1 MTKLPMQ
8 VSAVL
13 RHGVVIPAHPLAL
26 TSARKLDE
34 RRQRAL
40 SRYYLAAG
48 AGGLAVG
55 VHTTQFAIR
64 KPEIGL
70 FEPVLT
76 LAAEEM
82 TRAQAGREEP
92 IIRVAG
98 VIGETTQ
105 AVAEAALASRL
116 GYNIAL
122 VSLAALTHAD
132 DVALIAHCRAVA
144 EVMPIMGFYLQPAV
158 GGRLLSEQFWARF
171 AEIENVVAVKVAP
184 FNRYQTLDVVKGVAA
199 SGRLNDI
206 ALYTGNDDNIV
217 LDLLTPFRITTPNG
231 NTVSAR
237 FCGGLLGHWA
247 VWTSRAVHIL
257 EVAHKLSNLDT
268 IPRDVLTLAAQI
280 TEANAAVFD
289 AANGYAGVIAGVH
302 EVLRRQG
309 LLAGRWCL
317 DPREGLSRGQ
327 AAQIQRICDVFPHL
341 TDDDFV
347 AEHLDEWLA

>member
-1 MTKLPMQ
+1 
-8 VSAVL
+8 
-13 RHGVVIPAHPLAL
+13 
-26 TSARKLDE
+26 
-34 RRQRAL
+34 
-40 SRYYLAAG
+40 
-48 AGGLAVG
+48 
-55 VHTTQFAIR
+55 
-64 KPEIGL
+64 
-70 FEPVLT
+70 
-76 LAAEEM
+76 
-82 TRAQAGREEP
+82 
-92 IIRVAG
+92 
-98 VIGETTQ
+98 
-105 AVAEAALASRL
+105 
-116 GYNIAL
+116 
-122 VSLAALTHAD
+122 
-132 DVALIAHCRAVA
+132 
-144 EVMPIMGFYLQPAV
+144 
-158 GGRLLSEQFWARF
+158 
-171 AEIENVVAVKVAP
+171 VVAVKVAP

-217 LDLLTPFRITTPNG
+217 LDLLTPFRITTPDG

-268 IPRDVLTLAAQI
+268 IPRDALTLAAQI

-302 EVLRRQG
+302 EVLHRQG

-327 AAQIQRICDVFPHL
+327 AAEIRRIYDVFPHL